1 MEYSPSR
8 FVDYAEALAFLGNS
22 LLAPMSQTG
31 NVGLDPA
38 FWRAFPNF
46 EDARTEAEIEECVVY
61 AERAQERAEHGGNPV
76 HDASVEYTLLFVG
89 PPRPAVAPW
98 ETMYRSGSQGASAG
112 FGQATI
118 EMRRLL
124 VELGLEVSNAN
135 NQYAD
140 HIGIELLCASVLCE
154 RAAASCVSADEMAD
168 SVERIVELVLN
179 HPLGWID
186 ELIAALNDHIPN
198 GYIAHL
204 VTLARAILATLPK
217 LL

>member
-1 MEYSPSR
+1 MEYSLSR
-8 FVDYAEALAFLGNS
+8 FVDYAEAFAFLGNS

-46 EDARTEAEIEECVVY
+46 EDARTEAAIEECVLY
-61 AERAQERAEHGGNPV
+61 AERAQEQIARGENPV
-76 HDASVEYTLLFVG
+76 HDASVEYTFLFVG

-98 ETMYRSGSQGASAG
+98 ETMYRPESQGASAG

-124 VELGLEVSNAN
+124 AELGLEVSNAN

-140 HIGIELLCASVLCE
+140 HIGIELLCAAVLCE
-154 RAAASCVSADEMAD
+154 RAAASCASADDMANNM
-168 SVERIVELVLN
+168 EQIVEYASN

-186 ELIAALNDHIPN
+186 ELIAALNEHFPN

-204 VTLARAILATLPK
+204 VNVARAILAKLPR
-217 LL
+217 